1 MCSIWYLWGRWNES
15 LSSGWSLKVS
25 LSKESSEWNDLARQ
39 SKLPSM
45 GGWVTM
51 GRLIITSGV
60 IPEGIWDSVVGGWG
74 FDGSTGSNILAFFL
88 GGWLAD
94 FLGRDELA
102 PGVVGGLLVSYHL
115 RGGLRGAPSTEG
127 GMASGYEGLVMDP
140 CIGATLNGLGQL
152 EEDEVLTPRA
162 FSMANSKMF
171 ERRWLEVRER
181 LGLRQRSSGNGALA
195 WLLFRTK
202 WRLLQGKW
210 PF

>member
-1 MCSIWYLWGRWNES
+1 
-15 LSSGWSLKVS
+15 
-25 LSKESSEWNDLARQ
+25 
-39 SKLPSM
+39 
-45 GGWVTM
+45 M

-127 GMASGYEGLVMDP
+127 GMASGCEGWVMES
-140 CIGATLNGLGQL
+140 CTWTTLGALWRPEGDGVLGPRVLAMADVKKL
-152 EEDEVLTPRA
+152 ENE
-162 FSMANSKMF
+162 
-171 ERRWLEVRER
+171 WLEVRV
-181 LGLRQRSSGNGALA
+181 GLFFRRRSSGNGALA
-195 WLLFRTK
+195 WLNFHTK
-202 WRLLQGKW
+202 WGFSQGKW
-210 PF
+210 PVRNGK